1 MTWTYFFPLF
11 PTKYSWKLWILY
23 AKQIQ
28 NTLKSGRLGRAP
40 GTQRRHIV
48 GAGVGGPWLCS
59 HLVYSRL
66 GDRWGCNPER
76 SMGKGPKEPQQK
88 PAPSSQRI
96 RKEATWL
103 DRKLLDNNFCSSRT
117 PQRKPWPLLTHKSKG
132 KWAQTSASTPP
143 LPAECPRLQAKIT
156 QHTKNQ
162 ADLKLSEKGQ
172 PRDADSKVA
181 EVLELSGRD
190 SKAAMTKSFNKQL
203 QIWL

>member
-1 MTWTYFFPLF
+1 MKWTYFFPLF
-11 PTKYSWKLWILY
+11 PTKYSWKLWTLY

-48 GAGVGGPWLCS
+48 GGRGGGGPWLCS

-76 SMGKGPKEPQQK
+76 SMRKGPKEPQQK

-103 DRKLLDNNFCSSRT
+103 DRKLLDNNFYSSQT
-117 PQRKPWPLLTHKSKG
+117 PQRKLWPLLTHKSKG
-132 KWAQTSASTPP
+132 KWSPDIYFHPPTHPPASRVSQAPGQNHSAHREPGRSQTEWKKT
-143 LPAECPRLQAKIT
+143 
-156 QHTKNQ
+156 TKRCWQ
-162 ADLKLSEKGQ
+162 Q
-172 PRDADSKVA
+172 
-181 EVLELSGRD
+181 SGR
-190 SKAAMTKSFNKQL
+190 SVRI
-203 QIWL
+203 IWQRF